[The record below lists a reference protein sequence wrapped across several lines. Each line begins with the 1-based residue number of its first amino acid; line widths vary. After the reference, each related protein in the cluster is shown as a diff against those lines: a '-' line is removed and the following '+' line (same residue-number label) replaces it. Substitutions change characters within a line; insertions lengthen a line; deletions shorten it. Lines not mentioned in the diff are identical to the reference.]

1 MKNYNRVPS
10 IKLNNQA
17 ALDYTLYMMTS
28 SRFKRYEIN
37 SLILEEQLYHRYR
50 ELRPVERD
58 ILENICVGISD
69 HYLLKVLPAYIWDCK
84 VSVRLKKHP
93 EDGFT
98 SVIFDGSIFALE
110 ISARI
115 SGARRVLFSYD
126 IPQVFVV
133 KGTIMQTNMCCTIQ
147 RVRTTINITNDY
159 YIFIKRRRVQQ

>member
-28 SRFKRYEIN
+28 SRFKRCEIN

-50 ELRPVERD
+50 ELRPVERN

-69 HYLLKVLPAYIWDCK
+69 HYLLKVLPPYIWDCK

-115 SGARRVLFSYD
+115 SGARRVLFSYEYREEDGETITGTVTIRHRAPKFGKTRVCAETD
-126 IPQVFVV
+126 IVE
-133 KGTIMQTNMCCTIQ
+133 KAS
-147 RVRTTINITNDY
+147 
-159 YIFIKRRRVQQ
+159 